1 MRTRWPR
8 PKRGSVEPMNV
19 CHDALSSD
27 EREILQEIMNIAFGK
42 AAADLAEVIN
52 IFVVLSVPLVEVF
65 KARKLPEYLTGQVS
79 DYDRISI
86 LEQNFWGDFKGSAF
100 MIFHADAG
108 RELISIFGE
117 ESEVMGSYSLDTLE
131 RETLME
137 VGNILIGA
145 CVGKLAEL
153 LGDMV
158 TYSPPRVITNNTPQD
173 TFPENSFDDDA
184 TAIVLKTVFRF
195 NERNTEGLLFLVT
208 SHDTTIWLKK
218 ALAAF
223 MEQYE

>member
-1 MRTRWPR
+1 MD
-8 PKRGSVEPMNV
+8 S
-19 CHDALSSD
+19 HSDALSRD

-52 IFVVLSVPLVEVF
+52 IFVVLSVPLVQVF
-65 KARKLPEYLTGQVS
+65 RARMLPRYLTEQVS

-86 LEQNFWGDFKGSAF
+86 LEQNFWGDFRGSAF

-108 RELISIFGE
+108 RELITLFGDE
-117 ESEVMGSYSLDTLE
+117 GESTGLCSLDTLE

-145 CVGKLAEL
+145 CVGRLAEL
-153 LGDMV
+153 LGDLV
-158 TYSPPRVITNNTPQD
+158 TYSPPRVLTNNTPHD
-173 TFPENSFDDDA
+173 AFPESSFDSDD

-208 SHDTTIWLKK
+208 SHDSVVWLKR
-218 ALAAF
+218 ALELF